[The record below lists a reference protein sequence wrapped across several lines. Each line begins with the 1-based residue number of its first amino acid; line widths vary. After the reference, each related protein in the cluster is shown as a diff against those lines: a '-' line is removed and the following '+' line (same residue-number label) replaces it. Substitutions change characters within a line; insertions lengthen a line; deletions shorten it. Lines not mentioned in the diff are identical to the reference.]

1 MDLRQHG
8 HNFVPPNIKY
18 DFNKCHF
25 IAHSLFL
32 LCSNFMS
39 SCYLY
44 VYVLYQLFFND
55 NVVHLLSSVN
65 ICPRHVY
72 FTINSLTYLHTQAHN
87 HTPPTLQCCPTVG
100 QFEHTP
106 IRAPLTAAL
115 ARQHNKQTPI

>member
-18 DFNKCHF
+18 GFNERHF

-44 VYVLYQLFFND
+44 VYVLYRLFFND
-55 NVVHLLSSVN
+55 NVVCLLSSVN
-65 ICPRHVY
+65 ICPRHVL
-72 FTINSLTYLHTQAHN
+72 SLIH
-87 HTPPTLQCCPTVG
+87 
-100 QFEHTP
+100 
-106 IRAPLTAAL
+106 I
-115 ARQHNKQTPI
+115 